1 MKDIEFKKI
10 FAELFPTRWDAANN
24 ASSNAEEFYIAKT
37 AFAKGYAV
45 AYEEV
50 NAGAAAV
57 VAEKKRTAKRSAS
70 EE

>member
-10 FAELFPTRWDAANN
+10 FAELFPARWDAANN
-24 ASSNAEEFYIAKT
+24 APSNTEEFYIAKT
-37 AFAKGYAV
+37 AFAKGYAA

-50 NAGAAAV
+50 NAAAV
-57 VAEKKRTAKRSAS
+57 VAEKKRAAKRSAS